1 MYLKKTENYILNYL
15 KSNYKN
21 NLKEIQKSG
30 MLVQK
35 SPDGIDSDFGTSI
48 PLRLAKII
56 KNNPM
61 DIANTLSLELDKEK
75 PEFISEIKPIKPGY
89 INFTISKKQLLKQ

>member
-35 SPDGIDSDFGTSI
+35 SPDGIDSDLGQVY
-48 PLRLAKII
+48 L
-56 KNNPM
+56 
-61 DIANTLSLELDKEK
+61 
-75 PEFISEIKPIKPGY
+75 
-89 INFTISKKQLLKQ
+89 